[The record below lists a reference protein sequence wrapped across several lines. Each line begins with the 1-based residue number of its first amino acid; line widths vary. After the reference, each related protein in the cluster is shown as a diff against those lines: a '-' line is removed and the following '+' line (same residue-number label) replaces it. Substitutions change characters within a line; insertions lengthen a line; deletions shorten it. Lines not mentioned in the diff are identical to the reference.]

1 MKNICVFTGTR
12 AEYGLLSH
20 FIRLLEKNV
29 SYDLTLVVSGTHL
42 SNSFGYTLKEI
53 EENYSGKLKKIKLP
67 IDEENSIAYI
77 TSIALKKYSAFLE
90 KNKFDLVFL
99 LGDRYECFAMASAS
113 FLNRVPIAHIH
124 GGETSLGAIDN
135 SLRHSITH
143 MSEYHFVSCKEHLDK
158 VISLGAKKENSL
170 IVGPMIIDNLLLA
183 NKISNSYFEY
193 KTNFKYSE
201 KNLLLTFHSET
212 LSKDYGLKIFE
223 NLLIAIEQLMNNKKL
238 KVAILATYPNADT
251 AGSIIKKRLEEFAL
265 NKKYFSLFPSLGH
278 DLYVHALK
286 SFNCLIGNSSSG
298 LIEAPLVGIPV
309 INLGDR
315 QKGRKSFGEVID
327 LSGEQKTEILSKL
340 EEVIFANNTKKKLTD
355 KKNLKSPSNSIT
367 SFLGRLQ

>member
-1 MKNICVFTGTR
+1 
-12 AEYGLLSH
+12 
-20 FIRLLEKNV
+20 
-29 SYDLTLVVSGTHL
+29 
-42 SNSFGYTLKEI
+42 
-53 EENYSGKLKKIKLP
+53 
-67 IDEENSIAYI
+67 
-77 TSIALKKYSAFLE
+77 
-90 KNKFDLVFL
+90 
-99 LGDRYECFAMASAS
+99 MASAS

-265 NKKYFSLFPSLGH
+265 NKKFLFI
-278 DLYVHALK
+278 
-286 SFNCLIGNSSSG
+286 SFFRS
-298 LIEAPLVGIPV
+298 
-309 INLGDR
+309 
-315 QKGRKSFGEVID
+315 
-327 LSGEQKTEILSKL
+327 
-340 EEVIFANNTKKKLTD
+340 
-355 KKNLKSPSNSIT
+355 
-367 SFLGRLQ
+367 